1 MGFLGFGHCS
11 TKMEGTSDE
20 GGLDLGWV
28 YTSNKKEG
36 RETEHSSSR
45 GRDEDDNLIGEDKLQ
60 VACA

>member
-1 MGFLGFGHCS
+1 
-11 TKMEGTSDE
+11 MEGTSDE
-20 GGLDLGWV
+20 GGLNLGWV

-36 RETEHSSSR
+36 RGTEHSSSR

>member
-36 RETEHSSSR
+36 RGTEHSSSH
-45 GRDEDDNLIGEDKLQ
+45 GGDEDDNLVG
-60 VACA
+60 